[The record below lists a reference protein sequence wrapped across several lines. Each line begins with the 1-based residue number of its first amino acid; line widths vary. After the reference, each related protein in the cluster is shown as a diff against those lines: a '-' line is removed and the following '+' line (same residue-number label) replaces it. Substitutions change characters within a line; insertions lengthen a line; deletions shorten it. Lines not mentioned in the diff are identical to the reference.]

1 MPTPRFVITFAKE
14 SVTKSSKN
22 GNNGNVGRCSQTTVT
37 ATGSFT
43 TNGVGGWV
51 FYEWVRLDNQGTRT
65 VIPEIPIRVAAGDT
79 NAHAVVTDSFTP
91 KHSGTDQLVF
101 LSPAYTVA
109 AQSWSCIG

>member
-1 MPTPRFVITFAKE
+1 M
-14 SVTKSSKN
+14 
-22 GNNGNVGRCSQTTVT
+22 T